1 MCHTAKNNVFQ
12 AFTTNGYKKSKTPRC
27 LLNCEQVLLVL
38 VVQGKTTLE
47 FPFKIYFAINGGAA
61 LAIDIAA

>member
-12 AFTTNGYKKSKTPRC
+12 AFTTSGYKKSKTPRC

-47 FPFKIYFAINGGAA
+47 FPFKIYFAINGRAT

>member
-12 AFTTNGYKKSKTPRC
+12 AFTTSGYKKSKTPRC
-27 LLNCEQVLLVL
+27 LLNCEQVLLIL
-38 VVQGKTTLE
+38 VVQGETILE
-47 FPFKIYFAINGGAA
+47 FPFKVYFAIDAGAT